1 MTPVAP
7 DEILTSLNTEG
18 ERAREGEGE
27 KKKKTIGLR
36 MTDER
41 HTPPNPPQWGNEF
54 NNSPPWRGVAC
65 GGEGAFQFLKAQ
77 HIEQNPDTFLRAK

>member
-41 HTPPNPPQWGNEF
+41 HTPLTPLNGGM
-54 NNSPPWRGVAC
+54 NSTIPLLGGVSLAA
-65 GGEGAFQFLKAQ
+65 GRVPFSFSKLSTSSK
-77 HIEQNPDTFLRAK
+77 IRILF

>member
-1 MTPVAP
+1 MAP

-41 HTPPNPPQWGNEF
+41 HTPLTPLNGGM
-54 NNSPPWRGVAC
+54 NSTIPLLGGVPFF
-65 GGEGAFQFLKAQ
+65 GGGGAFQFLKAQ
-77 HIEQNPDTFLRAK
+77 YIEQNPDTFLRAK

>member
-41 HTPPNPPQWGNEF
+41 HTPLTPLN
-54 NNSPPWRGVAC
+54 
-65 GGEGAFQFLKAQ
+65 GGIHLIILTG
-77 HIEQNPDTFLRAK
+77 